1 MPRRDD
7 IHTILLIGSGP
18 IVIGQACEFDYS
30 GTQACKALRED
41 GYRVVL
47 VNSNPATIM
56 TDPNTADRTYIE
68 PLTWQMLEK
77 VIEIE
82 RPDAVLPTLG
92 GQTALN
98 LAMELEQQGVLAKHG
113 VEMIGA
119 KAEAIRRG
127 EDREL
132 FKQTMRKINLETC
145 RGRIVKSLPDARDV
159 LAEIGLPAV
168 IRPSFTLGGSGSGVA
183 YNREEFDQKVQRGL
197 DLSPIGEVLV
207 EESILGWKEY
217 EMEVMRDA
225 DDNAVVICSIE
236 NFDPCGVHTGD
247 SITVA
252 PALTLTDR
260 QYQRMRDASFAV
272 IRAIGVETGGSNI
285 QFAVEPQTGRMI
297 VIEMNPRV
305 SRSSALASKATGFPI
320 AKIAAKLAVGW
331 RLHELSNDIT
341 QKTKACFEPSI
352 DYIVVKV
359 PRFAFEK
366 FPEADSRLTTQM
378 KSVGETMAIGRTFK
392 EALQKALR
400 GLEVGS
406 FGLGCDGKDLWG
418 TAAEPSLDDIR
429 VRVSTPDPDRVWYLR
444 YAIKAGMPLDELHA
458 LTGIDPWF
466 LDQVQQIVEMESLLR
481 TVGSLAAIDD
491 ALLREA
497 KQTGFCDRQL
507 AVLLGASEMEVR
519 LERRRRGIV
528 ATFKSVDT
536 CAAEFEA
543 TTPYYYSTWEEED
556 ETRPKP
562 PGKKR
567 VMILGGGPNRIGQG
581 IEFDYCCCHASYA
594 LREMG
599 IESVMVNSNPETVST
614 DYDTSDMLFFE
625 PLTCED
631 VLNIA
636 DRIDPDG
643 VIVQLGGQTPLNLA
657 RALAAAGLP
666 IIGTSVDT
674 IEQAEDREKFREL
687 LDRLELKQPASGIA
701 RTLEQARRE
710 VARIGY
716 PSLVRPSFVL
726 GGRAMEICYD
736 NVQFER
742 YVAEAFAVAQG
753 QPVLI
758 DRFLEDAIEVDVDCI
773 CDGKD
778 VIIAGVMEHIEEAG
792 VHSGDSACAIPP
804 HSLPPEV
811 VAEIKAATSCLALRL
826 GVVGLMN
833 VQFAVKREEGKQT
846 LYVIEVNPRASRTV
860 PFVSKATGLSVAK
873 VAVKVMAGMSLAEQG
888 IDADPV
894 PSHVSVKESVFP
906 FVKFAGV
913 DIVLGPEMRS
923 TGEVMGV
930 SECFSI
936 AFAKSQIAAG
946 ILLPETGRIFLSVAS
961 PQAKEIMVVLARRLI
976 DMGFE
981 LIATAGTAR
990 SLADAGIAVEVVK
1003 KLQEGHPNLLDHLID
1018 GRVQLIFNTPRGK
1031 GARTDEGR
1039 IRAAS
1044 VLYGVPCI
1052 TTLPAAEACV
1062 RAMEA
1067 LRTESLG
1074 VQAIQDRLLVTQAS
1088 AVPS

>member
-1 MPRRDD
+1 
-7 IHTILLIGSGP
+7 
-18 IVIGQACEFDYS
+18 
-30 GTQACKALRED
+30 
-41 GYRVVL
+41 
-47 VNSNPATIM
+47 
-56 TDPNTADRTYIE
+56 
-68 PLTWQMLEK
+68 
-77 VIEIE
+77 
-82 RPDAVLPTLG
+82 
-92 GQTALN
+92 
-98 LAMELEQQGVLAKHG
+98 
-113 VEMIGA
+113 
-119 KAEAIRRG
+119 
-127 EDREL
+127 
-132 FKQTMRKINLETC
+132 
-145 RGRIVKSLPDARDV
+145 
-159 LAEIGLPAV
+159 
-168 IRPSFTLGGSGSGVA
+168 
-183 YNREEFDQKVQRGL
+183 
-197 DLSPIGEVLV
+197 VLV

-285 QFAVEPQTGRMI
+285 QFAVHPENGRMI

-331 RLHELSNDIT
+331 RLHELPNDIT
-341 QKTKACFEPSI
+341 RRTKACFEPSI
-352 DYIVVKV
+352 DYVVVKV

-392 EALQKALR
+392 EAFQKALR

-406 FGLGCDGKDLWG
+406 FGFGCDGKDLWG

-429 VRVSTPDPDRVWYLR
+429 ARVATADPDRVWYLR
-444 YAIKAGMPLDELHA
+444 YAFKAGMTVDELHE
-458 LTGIDPWF
+458 LTAIDRWF
-466 LDQVQQIVEMESLLR
+466 LDQLQQIVEIESLIR
-481 TVGSLAAIDD
+481 TVGSLSAIDD
-491 ALLREA
+491 ALLRHA
-497 KQTGFCDRQL
+497 KQAGFSDRQL
-507 AVLLGASEMEVR
+507 AVMLGASEMEVR
-519 LERRRRGIV
+519 EDRKRRGIL
-528 ATFKSVDT
+528 ATYKSVDT

-543 TTPYYYSTWEEED
+543 QTPYYYSTWEDED
-556 ETRPKP
+556 EARPKE

-581 IEFDYCCCHASYA
+581 IEFDYCCCHASFA

-636 DRIDPDG
+636 DRIQPDG

-657 RALAAAGLP
+657 RALFAAGLP

-674 IEQAEDREKFREL
+674 IEMAEDREKFREL
-687 LDRLELKQPASGIA
+687 LDRLGLKQPASGIA

-710 VARIGY
+710 VARIGF

-736 NVQFER
+736 HVQFER

-773 CDGKD
+773 SDGRD
-778 VIIAGVMEHIEEAG
+778 VIVAGVMEHIEEAG
-792 VHSGDSACAIPP
+792 VHSGDSACCIPP
-804 HSLPPEV
+804 HSLSAEV
-811 VAEIKAATSCLALRL
+811 VDEIKKAAISMARAL

-833 VQFAVKREEGKQT
+833 VQFAVKKEDGRPT

-860 PFVSKATGLSVAK
+860 PFVAKATGLPVAK
-873 VAVKVMAGMSLAEQG
+873 VAVKAMAGMTLAEQG
-888 IDADPV
+888 VDADPV
-894 PSHVSVKESVFP
+894 PAHVSVKESVFP

-913 DIVLGPEMRS
+913 DIALGPEMRS

-930 SECFSI
+930 SDRFSI

-946 ILLPETGRIFLSVAS
+946 ILLPQKGRIFLSVAS
-961 PQAKEIMVVLARRLI
+961 PQAKEMMVGLARRLVA
-976 DMGFE
+976 MGFE
-981 LIATAGTAR
+981 LIATSGTAR
-990 SLADAGIAVEVVK
+990 ALTEAGIAVEVVK
-1003 KLQEGHPNLLDHLID
+1003 KLQEGHPNLIDSLID

-1044 VLYGVPCI
+1044 VQYGVPCI

-1062 RAMEA
+1062 LAMEA
-1067 LRTESLG
+1067 LRTEQLE
-1074 VQAIQDRLLVTQAS
+1074 VQAIQDRFPESVA
-1088 AVPS
+1088 AR